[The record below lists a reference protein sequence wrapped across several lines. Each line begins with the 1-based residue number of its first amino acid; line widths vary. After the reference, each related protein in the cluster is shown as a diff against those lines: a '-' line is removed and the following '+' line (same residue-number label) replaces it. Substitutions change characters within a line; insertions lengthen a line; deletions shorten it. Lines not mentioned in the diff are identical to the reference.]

1 MYALQDSKDFRQL
14 WDSGIKCYK
23 NNLFYEASDYFRSSL
38 SMLSEKEGAEYST
51 YRIQIN
57 INIAMCLKQ
66 VGSANNATFFNHI
79 FLNQSLI
86 SVGRNERRG

>member
-1 MYALQDSKDFRQL
+1 
-14 WDSGIKCYK
+14 
-23 NNLFYEASDYFRSSL
+23 
-38 SMLSEKEGAEYST
+38 MLSEKEGAEYST